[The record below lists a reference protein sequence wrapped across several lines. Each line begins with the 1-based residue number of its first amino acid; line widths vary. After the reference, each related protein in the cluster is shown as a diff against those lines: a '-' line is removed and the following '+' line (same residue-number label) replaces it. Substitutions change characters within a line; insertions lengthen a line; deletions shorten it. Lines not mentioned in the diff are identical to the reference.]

1 MRHLQ
6 PVTAQQ
12 PLHGVATSPL
22 AAARQQHVPQQA
34 AALGSGMM
42 AQALS
47 SSSAATAATAFPM
60 QSSPTSAGV
69 GDRSSSGAPPPDNRR
84 RKAIPWSEEEDK
96 RLLDMVTHHGPQNW
110 RAIAGYVGS
119 RTPAQV
125 AQRWRKI
132 LNPDLLKVNK
142 GKWSAEEDEKLRQMI
157 ATYGQDW
164 HKIAQGF
171 TGTRT
176 VKHCRERWLKHI
188 APELKRTEAW
198 TMEEDV
204 RLLKA
209 HKELGYN
216 GWAEIAK
223 VLPGRTDNAVKRR
236 FRSLTNPRGLSPQ
249 AGSGGVGLGDGCC
262 GGGGGGGDDSDDDDD
277 DDDDDDAGDSGM
289 DR

>member
-1 MRHLQ
+1 M
-6 PVTAQQ
+6 
-12 PLHGVATSPL
+12 G
-22 AAARQQHVPQQA
+22 QA
-34 AALGSGMM
+34 S
-42 AQALS
+42 LS
-47 SSSAATAATAFPM
+47 SSSLS
-60 QSSPTSAGV
+60 SSPSALVV
-69 GDRSSSGAPPPDNRR
+69 GEGGSSGSNKVPTPPADNRR

-110 RAIAGYVGS
+110 RTIAGYVGS

-142 GKWSAEEDEKLRQMI
+142 GKWAEEEDEKLRQMI
-157 ATYGQDW
+157 AKYGQDW

-204 RLLKA
+204 MLLRA

-223 VLPGRTDNAVKRR
+223 ALPGRTDNAVKRR
-236 FRSLTNPRGLSPQ
+236 FRSLTNPRALSPQ
-249 AGSGGVGLGDGCC
+249 SGSGCGLVSGGGVGVGRAAAAGGDD
-262 GGGGGGGDDSDDDDD
+262 DDSDDDE
-277 DDDDDDAGDSGM
+277 DSGM